1 MSLQQTY
8 DKIFLG
14 PRSFNVFEKVVDLN
28 KLICHIVVKINLHAS
43 QNEMVVTL

>member
-28 KLICHIVVKINLHAS
+28 KLICHIDLSNLHAS
-43 QNEMVVTL
+43 QNEMVVIL